1 MKKCL
6 ITTKSLKKGQI
17 NWNNYDCFIG
27 VERGAKFIYK
37 KKNLANKYYISDF
50 DSLINYEDKLKK
62 NGNLILLNK
71 EKDFSDIE
79 EAIKYGLKLGYQN
92 KDFEIFV
99 NEDLGRKDH
108 LFNIFNLSRK
118 YQVLIYG
125 NKFKIT
131 PILANKNTIIKKENY
146 KYLSIFVFEKT
157 EIKTNGLKWN
167 LNKKEFNL
175 ESTTNLISNQI
186 IAEQCK
192 VKFTKPC
199 LIIQAND

>member
-6 ITTKSLKKGQI
+6 ITTKKLNKRKI
-17 NWNNYDCFIG
+17 NWDDYDFFIG

-37 KKNLANKYYISDF
+37 QKNLKNRYYISDF
-50 DSLINYEDKLKK
+50 DSLLNYQERLKK
-62 NGNLILLNK
+62 TGNLILLEKNK
-71 EKDFSDIE
+71 NFADTE
-79 EAIKYGLKLGYQN
+79 EAIKYALKIGYQT
-92 KDFEIFV
+92 KDLEIFV

-108 LFNIFNLSRK
+108 LINIFNISRK
-118 YQVLIYG
+118 YKVLIYG

-131 PILANKNTIIKKENY
+131 PILENENVIIKKENY
-146 KYLSIFVFEKT
+146 KYFSIFVFEKT
-157 EIKTNGLKWN
+157 EITTKGLKWD

-192 VKFTKPC
+192 VKFSKLS

>member
-6 ITTKSLKKGQI
+6 ITTKKLHKRKI
-17 NWNNYDCFIG
+17 NWDDYDFFIG
-27 VERGAKFIYK
+27 VERGAKFIYNQK
-37 KKNLANKYYISDF
+37 GLKNKYYISDF
-50 DSLINYEDKLKK
+50 DSLLDYQKKLKK
-62 NGNLILLNK
+62 TGNLILLEKNK
-71 EKDFSDIE
+71 NFADTE
-79 EAIKYGLKLGYQN
+79 EAIKYALKMGYQK
-92 KDFEIFV
+92 KDLEIFV

-108 LFNIFNLSRK
+108 LINIFNISRK

-131 PILANKNTIIKKENY
+131 PILENKNVIIKKENY
-146 KYLSIFVFEKT
+146 KYFSIFVFEKT
-157 EIKTNGLKWN
+157 DITTKGLKWD

-186 IAEQCK
+186 IDEQCK
-192 VKFTKPC
+192 VKFSKLS

>member
-6 ITTKSLKKGQI
+6 ITTKKLHKRKI
-17 NWNNYDCFIG
+17 NWDDYDFFIG
-27 VERGAKFIYK
+27 VERGAKFIYNQK
-37 KKNLANKYYISDF
+37 GLKNKYYISDF
-50 DSLINYEDKLKK
+50 DSLLDYQKKLKK
-62 NGNLILLNK
+62 TGNLILLEKNK
-71 EKDFSDIE
+71 NFADTE
-79 EAIKYGLKLGYQN
+79 EAIKYALKIGYQ
-92 KDFEIFV
+92 KKGLEIFV

-108 LFNIFNLSRK
+108 LINIFNISRK

-131 PILANKNTIIKKENY
+131 PILENENVIIKKENY
-146 KYLSIFVFEKT
+146 KYFSIFVFEKT
-157 EIKTNGLKWN
+157 EITTKGLKWD

-192 VKFTKPC
+192 VKFSKLS